1 MEFMLSEKSEP
12 THRPIGFWTVNFLI
26 CATLG
31 LISAG
36 SRYHL
41 HEGLTR
47 SLVIGFTTATLAFCL
62 TSLLRGAYL
71 KNIAE
76 PRLKASFLGRI
87 LSLALAAAFIHG
99 LALQLIVAHLD
110 RTSMLDWRTTQWAFH
125 ERLYIFVLLL
135 WVLYLG
141 WTFGYFWVRA
151 EFIVREETRLEAM
164 ARAEAQKMELQLLR
178 FQLDPHF
185 LFNTL
190 NGIISEIP
198 SEPAIAMEM
207 VGELSSYLKYSLD
220 HRKELL
226 TRLSAEMDATA
237 AYLRVQKARFGD
249 RIEARIQAS
258 QSARMRFVPSFL
270 LQPLVENAFKHGFAM
285 MPPPWILDITA
296 ETNGEHLI
304 IRVANTGQFQ
314 TSNRIGGV
322 GLDSIRRRL
331 EIHYPGH
338 HHFTIGEC
346 DGAVVATIDLEGDPC
361 NE

>member
-1 MEFMLSEKSEP
+1 MQFMLSQRYEHNHHP
-12 THRPIGFWTVNFLI
+12 TGFWRVNLI
-26 CATLG
+26 ICSSFG
-31 LISAG
+31 LLSAI
-36 SRYHL
+36 SRYYL
-41 HEGLTR
+41 HESLMR
-47 SLVIGFTTATLAFCL
+47 SLLIGFTTATLAFVL
-62 TSLLRGAYL
+62 TSVLRGAYL
-71 KNIAE
+71 KNITE
-76 PRLKASFLGRI
+76 PGLTVSFLVKI
-87 LSLALAAAFIHG
+87 FSLTVAAAFIHG
-99 LALQLIVAHLD
+99 LALQLIVTNLD
-110 RTSMLDWRTTQWAFH
+110 QTSMLNWRSTQWAFH
-125 ERLYIFVLLL
+125 ERLYIFALLL

-151 EFIVREETRLEAM
+151 EFIAREETRLEAI

-198 SEPAIAMEM
+198 SEPAVAMEM

-249 RIEARIQAS
+249 RIQARIEAS
-258 QSARMRFVPSFL
+258 QSARRRYIPSFL
-270 LQPLVENAFKHGFAM
+270 LQPLVENAFKHGFASM
-285 MPPPWILDITA
+285 HSPWNLDIAA
-296 ETNGEHLI
+296 ETNGDHLI
-304 IRVANTGQFQ
+304 IRVTNTGRFQ
-314 TSNRIGGV
+314 SSGPEGGV

-331 EIHYPGH
+331 EIHYPGRH
-338 HHFTIGEC
+338 QFSIGEC
-346 DGAVVATIDLEGDPC
+346 DGAVVAMIDLEGDPC

>member
-1 MEFMLSEKSEP
+1 MEFMLSHKSVL
-12 THRPIGFWTVNFLI
+12 THRPTGFWTLNLLI
-26 CATLG
+26 CTTLG

-41 HEGLTR
+41 HESLTR
-47 SLVIGFTTATLAFCL
+47 SLLIGFTTATLAFCL
-62 TSLLRGAYL
+62 TSLLRGIYL

-87 LSLALAAAFIHG
+87 FLLTFTAAFIHG
-99 LALQLIVAHLD
+99 LALQLIIVRLD

-198 SEPAIAMEM
+198 SEPSIAMEM

-249 RIEARIQAS
+249 RIEARIDAS

-270 LQPLVENAFKHGFAM
+270 LQPLVENAFKHGFAT
-285 MPPPWILDITA
+285 MPSPWILGITA
-296 ETNGEHLI
+296 ETNGNHLI
-304 IRVANTGQFQ
+304 IRVTNTGRFQ
-314 TSNRIGGV
+314 SSSPEGGV

-331 EIHYPGH
+331 EIHYPGR

-346 DGAVVATIDLEGDPC
+346 AGSVVATIDLEGDPC

>member
-1 MEFMLSEKSEP
+1 MKFMLSYTSEP
-12 THRPIGFWTVNFLI
+12 THRPTGFWRVNLLI
-26 CATLG
+26 CALLG
-31 LISAG
+31 VLSVV

-41 HEGLTR
+41 QEGLTR
-47 SLVIGFTTATLAFCL
+47 SLVIGFTTSTLAFCL

-71 KNIAE
+71 KNISE
-76 PRLKASFLGRI
+76 PRLKVSFLLKI

-99 LALQLIVAHLD
+99 LALQLIVAYLD
-110 RTSMLDWRTTQWAFH
+110 HTSMLDWRTTQWAFH

-226 TRLSAEMDATA
+226 TRLSSEMDATA

-249 RIEARIQAS
+249 RIEARIEAS

-270 LQPLVENAFKHGFAM
+270 LQPLVENAFKHGFAT
-285 MPPPWILDITA
+285 MPSPWILDISA
-296 ETNGEHLI
+296 ETNGDHLI
-304 IRVANTGQFQ
+304 IRVTNTGRFQ
-314 TSNRIGGV
+314 SAGPEGGV

-331 EIHYPGH
+331 EIHYPGR
-338 HHFTIGEC
+338 HHFTIGER
-346 DGAVVATIDLEGDPC
+346 DMSVVATIDLEGDPC